1 MRRGEGK
8 QGQDN
13 AAKYT
18 RYGNRRGLLIWIC
31 SFRNV
36 SKRMGSGLSKFS
48 SLYFRFLF
56 DMHFN
61 MFFCLQFLLY
71 SFLLSFIAIL
81 FMSRCPNA
89 HLYSNVC
96 IWMDFACFSKACL
109 PSLRLERLRFF
120 VCFHLTF
127 IVFFHNFCCI
137 IHNGQVFYSWSC
149 NPANKVLKVNWI
161 RHHRNCYISKE
172 INQFYAELLEWT
184 IYQRI
189 FCGVTAE
196 IGHPGFLH

>member
-1 MRRGEGK
+1 MDDFKQFLNKTLLFINHLHCEVKARRRRRSGDKGNRTR
-8 QGQDN
+8 QDN

-18 RYGNRRGLLIWIC
+18 RYENRRGLLIWIF

-61 MFFCLQFLLY
+61 MFFCLQFLLN
-71 SFLLSFIAIL
+71 SFLLSFVAIL

-109 PSLRLERLRFF
+109 PSLRLERIRFLF
-120 VCFHLTF
+120 VS
-127 IVFFHNFCCI
+127 I
-137 IHNGQVFYSWSC
+137 
-149 NPANKVLKVNWI
+149 
-161 RHHRNCYISKE
+161 
-172 INQFYAELLEWT
+172 
-184 IYQRI
+184 
-189 FCGVTAE
+189 
-196 IGHPGFLH
+196 